1 MASQFCSRWF
11 SGRQVEEISGMGRV
25 SEVAVEPPLFEGIVH
40 KWRYRTIV
48 VRESLKRDVESPHC
62 GCEYR
67 YPDDA
72 QVSDPA
78 HSIDIM
84 YDSDVR
90 IRRCDKRKTQENR
103 SNHHVGMR
111 SCADAVVI

>member
-25 SEVAVEPPLFEGIVH
+25 GEVAVEPPLFEGIVH

-72 QVSDPA
+72 QSERPPTLDRHHVRLTN
-78 HSIDIM
+78 
-84 YDSDVR
+84 VR
-90 IRRCDKRKTQENR
+90 IRKCDKRKTQENR

-111 SCADAVVI
+111 S